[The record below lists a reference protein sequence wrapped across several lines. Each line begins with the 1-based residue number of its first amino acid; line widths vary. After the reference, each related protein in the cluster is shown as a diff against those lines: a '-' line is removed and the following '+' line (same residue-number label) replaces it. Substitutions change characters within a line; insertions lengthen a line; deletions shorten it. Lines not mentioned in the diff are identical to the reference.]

1 VEFTDLIDISMGLDA
16 NTVVWVDDL
25 QPELRPVLRMPKDA
39 CNFTWLSFGAHA
51 GTHVDAPWYLYSDKW
66 TTDQIPLERL
76 CGPCQVI
83 DLAGVEDVI
92 EEADVARHPIN
103 CSRVLLR
110 TRNSLDPMERYN
122 PEHVA
127 LSLAAAE
134 WLYDHHVTTLGYD
147 YQSFER
153 GGANVLHD
161 FFLSRE
167 VTLID
172 NLRLGHVK
180 AGTYTLLCLPVKLL
194 GIDGAPARAILLP

>member
-1 VEFTDLIDISMGLDA
+1 MEFSELIDISMGLDA
-16 NTVVWVDDL
+16 NTVVWVDDP

-83 DLAGVEDVI
+83 DLEDVEDVI
-92 EEADVARHPIN
+92 EATDMERHAVN
-103 CSRVLLR
+103 LSRVLLR

-134 WLYDHHVTTLGYD
+134 WLYARGVTTLGYD

-161 FFLSRE
+161 FFLSRD

-172 NLRLGHVK
+172 NLRLGRVK
-180 AGTYTLLCLPVKLL
+180 AGDYTLVCLPVKLL
-194 GIDGAPARAILLP
+194 GIDGAPARAVLLP